1 MIETTEDIKNLLAKV
16 RKDKVR
22 DNSKFGRF
30 RYGVKSTVQKSVQIV
45 KSKAKTLTN
54 TSSSA

>member
-1 MIETTEDIKNLLAKV
+1 MNLLEKV

-30 RYGVKSTVQKSVQIV
+30 RYGVKSTVQKGVQKV
-45 KSKAKTLTN
+45 KSKAKDIN
-54 TSSSA
+54 